1 MSCPS
6 LLQQSQ
12 TFVAR
17 ASDEAESSVPLP
29 GEAEAGRLL
38 EQARQ
43 HIYFWRPD
51 FAGFR
56 CQLSILGEGGP
67 WSATLMAGSSRTF
80 SLQQVRGCPQLTRW
94 AHYQVGEIL
103 GHREHPSRTRM
114 ASRSGVT
121 KGDEDP
127 IYGQRLDFAGDKMSS
142 YYRVKEQRITQISR
156 TYGGQTFVIC
166 IDRHH
171 EIEGTFVASNYTAYY
186 SDPDGV
192 LVKVENYQ
200 DDYLPIGQDNPLWL
214 PAERRFTVVQGL
226 QREHRALQFFQH
238 ELLVA
243 S

>member
-17 ASDEAESSVPLP
+17 AAAEAESSAPLP
-29 GEAEAGRLL
+29 GEAEAGLLL

-56 CQLSILGEGGP
+56 CHLRILGQGGP
-67 WSATLMAGSSRTF
+67 WSAVLTAASSRTF
-80 SLQQVRGCPQLTRW
+80 RFEQVQGCPQLTKW

-121 KGDEDP
+121 MADEDP
-127 IYGQRLDFAGDKMSS
+127 IYGQRLDFVGDKMSS
-142 YYRVKEQRITQISR
+142 YYRVKDHRITQIAR
-156 TYGGQTFVIC
+156 TYGGQSFVIC

-186 SDPDGV
+186 SDPDGA
-192 LVKVENYQ
+192 LIKVENYQ
-200 DDYLPIGQDNPLWL
+200 DDYLPIGLDDQHWL
-214 PAERRFTVVQGL
+214 PEERRFSVVQGL
-226 QREHRALQFFQH
+226 QREHRALHFSQH
-238 ELLVA
+238 ELLAA